1 MEEKEILE
9 EKKDG
14 LKISEEVIA
23 VITGVSASETEGVVS
38 VGSGSIASNWT
49 ELISGKKNSAKGIK
63 ISMGE
68 KTVAIEIQLIVKYGV
83 RITDVASAVQ
93 ENVKNAV
100 EEMTGLSVDKV
111 DVRVTGIKSVQ
122 AEKKAEQTDEAKEE
136 NIKEENAEENSG
148 EQD

>member
-100 EEMTGLSVDKV
+100 EEMTGLSVEKV
-111 DVRVTGIKSVQ
+111 DVRVTGIKTVQ
-122 AEKKAEQTDEAKEE
+122 AEKKAEQTDEAKED
-136 NIKEENAEENSG
+136 IKEEKSEENSG